1 MPLQTLEETE
11 GLAYTIKQKE
21 KKIGEL
27 LGCED
32 ELLRTASGLKRNPED
47 AEDLVSRT
55 YLKAISA
62 IDSFET
68 GTNAR
73 AWLYRIMINTHY
85 SECRKKAEIPF
96 CELNN
101 FSIESIA
108 TGDTTEQEILS
119 RHINSHLAFA
129 IKNLPEEHRAV
140 FVAYALSGHQYN
152 ELSRKFDIPVGTV
165 KSRISRA
172 RKILASN
179 PDVMALAGHN
189 N

>member
-1 MPLQTLEETE
+1 MPLQTLEEAE
-11 GLAYTIKQKE
+11 DLGYAAKQKE

-27 LGCED
+27 LGCEN
-32 ELLRTASGLKRNPED
+32 ELLRTAKGIKRNLED

-55 YLKAISA
+55 YLKAIRF
-62 IDSFET
+62 IDSYEAD
-68 GTNAR
+68 TNAR
-73 AWLYRIMINTHY
+73 AWLKKIMINTHY

-101 FSIESIA
+101 FSIESIT

-119 RHINSHLAFA
+119 HHINSHLAFA

-140 FVAYALSGHQYN
+140 FVAYSLFGHEYS
-152 ELSRKFDIPVGTV
+152 ELSKKFSIPIGTV

-179 PDVMALAGHN
+179 PDVMALAGYN